1 MLRKLYNLIQ
11 KIFSIRYYFKLW
23 FYKLLYSNVCW
34 GKNINVSGYPLFRLL
49 GDVTIGGNVTFTSN
63 TKYNFVGVY
72 KPCSVCVTKGAT
84 LTIGNNT
91 GFSGVSIF
99 CADSIKIGNF
109 CNIGGNVSIWD
120 SDFHPLNI
128 EERRSHSQN
137 IKTKPIIIKD
147 DVFIGAN
154 SIILKGV
161 TIGNGAIVGAGS
173 VVTKDIPD
181 GEIWAGNPARYIRK
195 VEKQ

>member
-1 MLRKLYNLIQ
+1 MQKHIKSVLNIINYKYYIKLY
-11 KIFSIRYYFKLW
+11 
-23 FYKLLYSNVCW
+23 FYKLIFPQVKW
-34 GKNINVSGYPLFRLL
+34 GKNINVSGYPLFRFL
-49 GDVTIGGNVTFTSN
+49 GDTTIGNNVSFTSN

-72 KPCSVCVTKGAT
+72 KPCSVCVTKGAN

-128 EERRSHSQN
+128 EERRNHSQN
-137 IKTKPIIIKD
+137 IKTKPIVIKD

-154 SIILKGV
+154 SIVLKGV